1 MSECKSIFFCNLV
14 TVNQNSHVMT
24 AIHPQYITDTVGQK
38 LVVLSIQEFD
48 AMIEELEELEDI
60 KMYDKAKKEDN
71 GERVLFSDYLKNR
84 KAKNA

>member
-1 MSECKSIFFCNLV
+1 
-14 TVNQNSHVMT
+14 MT

>member
-1 MSECKSIFFCNLV
+1 
-14 TVNQNSHVMT
+14 MT
-24 AIHPQYITDTVGQK
+24 AIHPQYITDTAGQK

-60 KMYDKAKKEDN
+60 KVYDNAKKEDN

-84 KAKNA
+84 KAKNV